1 MQDICKE
8 ELDEL
13 ELELEGKR
21 VADRVSCF
29 ARIDRTHCNAL
40 NEKDCLNCPFYK
52 KREEIKNNPFY
63 GYSYKDPKKHAEDM
77 CKYKIN
83 PEDVIY

>member
-1 MQDICKE
+1 MDISYE
-8 ELDEL
+8 EIQEL
-13 ELELEGKR
+13 ELELSRKK
-21 VADRVSCF
+21 VADRLSCF

-40 NEKDCLNCPFYK
+40 NEKDCLNCAFYK

-63 GYSYKDPKKHAEDM
+63 GYSYKKSEEHAKDM
-77 CKYKIN
+77 KRYRIN